1 MRLELGVIGAATV
14 LLAFAVPAGGAA
26 PAAADVELN
35 IGAAV
40 TTGSTRPPALVPNG
54 GSVTVTRKTF
64 WVDLEVSLISTTP
77 GGRVKVRAEL
87 GGGLRWGADEPDPTE
102 SCTSTP
108 TSGECLA
115 ADLQPV
121 TGQSSTGWTW
131 QVVAAENGSYSFRAE
146 IVEAPDVDP
155 VLANNSSS
163 ITIVV
168 NEATGGSGGGGGGGA
183 SQVSASAVKVVP
195 SKPKAGSA
203 VVASVR
209 VTRDGVGVRPTRVA
223 CSATVGGAKLR
234 TAAKAATGLAA
245 CSFKPPR
252 SAVGKRLTGSIAF
265 QAGGRGFARRFA
277 VRIG

>member
-1 MRLELGVIGAATV
+1 MRLGRTAITGAIAATALV
-14 LLAFAVPAGGAA
+14 VSTAGAA

-35 IGAAV
+35 IGAAL

-54 GSVTVTRKTF
+54 GSVTVARKTF

-77 GGRVKVRAEL
+77 GGRVKVRAEV
-87 GGGLRWGADEPDPTE
+87 GGGLRWGADEPDPSE

-115 ADLQPV
+115 PDLQPV

-131 QVVAAENGSYSFRAE
+131 QVVAPENGSYTFRAE

-168 NEATGGSGGGGGGGA
+168 NEPTGGGGGGGGGGEG
-183 SQVSASAVKVVP
+183 SVSASAVKVVP
-195 SKPKAGSA
+195 SKPKAGST

-209 VTRDGVGVRPTRVA
+209 VTRDGVGVRPTRVICA
-223 CSATVGGAKLR
+223 AAVGGAKLR

-252 SAVGKRLTGSIAF
+252 SAVGKRLAGSIAF